1 MKIRKSTIHEDVAG
15 ILEENRTMEDNTML
29 SLLKAEGRYSNGKVD
44 DDDDEDNGNG

>member
-15 ILEENRTMEDNTML
+15 ILEENRTMEDNTIL

-44 DDDDEDNGNG
+44 DDDEDNGNG